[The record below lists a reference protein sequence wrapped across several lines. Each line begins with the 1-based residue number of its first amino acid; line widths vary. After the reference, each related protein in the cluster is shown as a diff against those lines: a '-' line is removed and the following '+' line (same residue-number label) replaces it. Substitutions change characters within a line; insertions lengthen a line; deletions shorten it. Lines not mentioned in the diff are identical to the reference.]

1 VHNAD
6 KLQNTK
12 IQNDLQLENKSPK
25 RNFVEMFLLRSNW
38 RYDSRSEG
46 QRSKSRGST
55 KFKHKTACNSRKK
68 SRKKFKFGKHVLLG
82 AHV

>member
-25 RNFVEMFLLRSNW
+25 RNFVEMFLLRSN
-38 RYDSRSEG
+38 
-46 QRSKSRGST
+46 
-55 KFKHKTACNSRKK
+55 
-68 SRKKFKFGKHVLLG
+68 
-82 AHV
+82 